1 LGDIPY
7 DLLDDSYPGARQRKQ
22 TRQVAGYEEWTL
34 PTPQSGVAVPVVQK
48 EFDPGMKVEHGVW
61 GSGLV
66 LNSRLDDDDE
76 ILDIFFDSVGLKRV
90 IASMANLKIIS

>member
-1 LGDIPY
+1 
-7 DLLDDSYPGARQRKQ
+7 
-22 TRQVAGYEEWTL
+22 
-34 PTPQSGVAVPVVQK
+34 
-48 EFDPGMKVEHGVW
+48 MKVEHGVW